1 VTASARSLTDRAGP
15 RPARSRADET
25 PALSVDVVDGTR
37 VLVKDQAGLTM
48 AGTCAKQADSRI
60 VVTPQERASVFTR
73 QRRRLVNGP
82 MRLVRRR

>member
-1 VTASARSLTDRAGP
+1 
-15 RPARSRADET
+15 
-25 PALSVDVVDGTR
+25 
-37 VLVKDQAGLTM
+37 LVKDQAGQTM
-48 AGTCAKQADSRI
+48 TGTCAKQADSRI